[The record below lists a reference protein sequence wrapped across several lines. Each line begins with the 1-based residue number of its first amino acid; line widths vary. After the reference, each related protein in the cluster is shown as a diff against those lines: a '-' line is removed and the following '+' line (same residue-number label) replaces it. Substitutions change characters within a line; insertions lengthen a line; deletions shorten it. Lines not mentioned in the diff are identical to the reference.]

1 MILALREADLAV
13 KIYSADQADLTRL
26 SGKVVSILGYGNQG
40 RAHALNLQDS
50 GIKVIVGQ
58 RPEGPGWRKA
68 EDDGFKPLPVKETVD
83 GSDLI
88 IVALPDMAAP
98 AVYDEQIGPRL
109 RPGQTL
115 GFIHGFNIH
124 YGRIKPPADV
134 DVIMV
139 APKGAGYMVRQK
151 FCEGGGLP
159 ALVAVEQDASGQALA
174 TALAWAKGIGAG
186 RAGIIQTSFA
196 TETETDLFG
205 EQVSVVGG
213 VTALMKAAFEV
224 LVEAGYEP
232 ESAYFECV
240 QEVKYVVDLIH
251 DHGFGG
257 MRERISDTAEYGGL
271 TRSPRLEEVA
281 KPLMRRILG
290 EIRSGQFAK
299 EWIAEHAAGCPRQ
312 QSMHRV
318 EQESLIE
325 QTGARLRKLSEGSTN
340 A

>member
-1 MILALREADLAV
+1 MAV
-13 KIYSADQADLTRL
+13 KIYSEHEADLTRL
-26 SGKVVSILGYGNQG
+26 SGKVVSVIGYGNQG
-40 RAHALNLQDS
+40 RAHALNLRDS
-50 GIKVIVGQ
+50 GVEVIVGQ

-68 EDDGFKPLPVKETVD
+68 EDDGFNPLPVKETVD

-98 AVYDEQIGPRL
+98 AVYGEQIEPHL
-109 RPGQTL
+109 RAGQAL

-124 YGRIKPPADV
+124 YGRIEPPADV

-139 APKGAGYMVRQK
+139 APKGAGYMVRQR
-151 FCEGGGLP
+151 FREGGGLP

-224 LVEAGYEP
+224 LVEAGHEP
-232 ESAYFECV
+232 ENAYFECV

-251 DHGFGG
+251 DHGFAG
-257 MRERISDTAEYGGL
+257 MRRRISDTAEYGGL
-271 TRSPRLEEVA
+271 TRSPRLGELA
-281 KPLMRRILG
+281 KPMMRLILE
-290 EIRSGQFAK
+290 EIRSGQFAR
-299 EWIAEHAAGCPRQ
+299 EWIAEHAASGPRLE
-312 QSMHRV
+312 SMHRA
-318 EQESLIE
+318 EQDSLIE
-325 QTGARLRKLSEGSTN
+325 QTGARLRKLSDGSTN
-340 A
+340 T